1 MKPFSVAKVIYK
13 YIFPQNSRLQA
24 RILAMRLASEAA
36 GGAATTQGGRIY
48 LVTYTYTKT
57 SLDCSKDVS

>member
-48 LVTYTYTKT
+48 GSIIYRVDGENPPTLF
-57 SLDCSKDVS
+57 